1 MFYQLKKKKLP
12 DMRFLLLALFS
23 IALNFPCLIQAQ
35 DTTQQVNLPRVN
47 QQNQRA
53 KPYVILI
60 SADGFRA
67 DMAKKFGA
75 THLLEL
81 SKQGA
86 AAEYMRAS
94 YPTITFPNHY
104 SIVTGL
110 YPAHH
115 GLVDNAFYDRASGQ
129 TYQMANKQQVADA
142 YWYGGKPLWV
152 LAEQQGMLSA
162 SFYWVASE
170 SAIQGIRPTY
180 FYNYNDKIS
189 IDNRVQAV
197 RDWLNLPEDK
207 RPHFITFY
215 FPEVDYAGHV
225 YGTEAAET
233 GKAVRWVDEAVFR
246 LQQVA
251 EASGLPVNFIFV
263 SDHGMTN
270 IDPAKVMAL
279 PSCIDTSRFRIPQGN
294 AMVQLYAKDPSYIL
308 PQYQALQ
315 KSKGLYEVY
324 LKNEMPKYWHYSE
337 KDDYFNRIGDIL
349 LVAKMPAIFNLGSG
363 PMSPGKHG
371 FDNREQDMFAS
382 FYAWGPNIEGG
393 KTIAGFNNVHI
404 YPLIAHILGL
414 SYPKGEIDGKY
425 KVLRKIVK
433 NR

>member
-1 MFYQLKKKKLP
+1 
-12 DMRFLLLALFS
+12 MRLLLRSLFA
-23 IALNFPCLIQAQ
+23 IVLNIPWSIQAQ
-35 DTTQQVNLPRVN
+35 DTTQQVNVSRVN

-86 AAEYMRAS
+86 AAEYLRAS

-129 TYQMANKQQVADA
+129 TYQMANKKQVADA

-152 LAEQQGMLSA
+152 LAEQKGMLSA

-393 KTIAGFNNVHI
+393 KTIAGFDNVHI

>member
-1 MFYQLKKKKLP
+1 
-12 DMRFLLLALFS
+12 
-23 IALNFPCLIQAQ
+23 
-35 DTTQQVNLPRVN
+35 
-47 QQNQRA
+47 
-53 KPYVILI
+53 
-60 SADGFRA
+60 
-67 DMAKKFGA
+67 
-75 THLLEL
+75 
-81 SKQGA
+81 
-86 AAEYMRAS
+86 
-94 YPTITFPNHY
+94 
-104 SIVTGL
+104 
-110 YPAHH
+110 
-115 GLVDNAFYDRASGQ
+115 
-129 TYQMANKQQVADA
+129 
-142 YWYGGKPLWV
+142 
-152 LAEQQGMLSA
+152 MLSA

-225 YGTEAAET
+225 YGPEAAET

-251 EASGLPVNFIFV
+251 VASGLPVNFVFV

-270 IDPAKVMAL
+270 IEPAKVMGL
-279 PSCIDTSRFRIPQGN
+279 PSCIDTSRFHIPGGN
-294 AMVQLYAKDPSYIL
+294 AMVQLYAKDPADIL
-308 PQYQALQ
+308 PQYRALQ
-315 KSKGLYEVY
+315 ESKGMYNVY
-324 LKNEMPKYWHYSE
+324 LKNEMPKYWHYSG
-337 KDDYFNRIGDIL
+337 KDDYFKRIGDII

-371 FDNREQDMFAS
+371 FDNREEDMFAS

-393 KTIAGFNNVHI
+393 QTIPGFDNVHI
-404 YPLIAHILGL
+404 YPFIAHILGL
-414 SYPKGEIDGKY
+414 NYAKGEIDGKY

-433 NR
+433 IR